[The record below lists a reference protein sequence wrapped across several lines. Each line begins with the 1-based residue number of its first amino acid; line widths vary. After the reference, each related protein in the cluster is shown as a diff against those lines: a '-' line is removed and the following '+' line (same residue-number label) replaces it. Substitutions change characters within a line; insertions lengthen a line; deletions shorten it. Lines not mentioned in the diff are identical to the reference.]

1 MSEFFSSDGPF
12 IGCIQKIGTLILLG
26 ILFLVCSLPV
36 ITIGTAASALYYA
49 VAKSV
54 RRGRGYPVREF
65 FRAFRRN
72 LGKGILLTV
81 LLGGI
86 AALLLYNRELLQEA
100 SAKGSGMLS
109 GMNAGGTGGGVLTL
123 YVIYDGLLILLAML
137 GVYLFPVLSRFAM
150 RLGDIIKLSF
160 VMSVRF
166 IYYTVP
172 LIAGLGILFILQY
185 KILPIPMAVLL
196 PGGWTYLSS
205 FMIEKA
211 MKKYTPAPKDG
222 EDAWYLE

>member
-1 MSEFFSSDGPF
+1 MSEFFSSDGPL
-12 IGCIQKIGTLILLG
+12 IGCLQKIGTLILLG

-36 ITIGTAASALYYA
+36 ITLGTAASALYYA

-65 FRAFRRN
+65 FRAFQRN

-81 LLGGI
+81 LWGGI
-86 AALLLYNRELLQEA
+86 TAMLLYNRELLQKA
-100 SAKGSGMLS
+100 SAGGSGMLTE
-109 GMNAGGTGGGVLTL
+109 MNAGGTDGGILTL

-166 IYYTVP
+166 LYFTVP
-172 LIAGLGILFILQY
+172 LIAGLGILIVLQY
-185 KILPIPMAVLL
+185 KVLPIPMAVLL

-205 FMIEKA
+205 FMIERA

>member
-1 MSEFFSSDGPF
+1 MSEFFSSDGSL
-12 IGCIQKIGTLILLG
+12 IGCLQKIGTLILLG

-36 ITIGTAASALYYA
+36 ITLGTAASALYYA

-65 FRAFRRN
+65 FRAFQRN

-81 LLGGI
+81 LWGGI
-86 AALLLYNRELLQEA
+86 TAMLLYNRELLQKA
-100 SAKGSGMLS
+100 SAEGSGMLTE
-109 GMNAGGTGGGVLTL
+109 MNVGGTDGGILTL

-166 IYYTVP
+166 LYFTVP
-172 LIAGLGILFILQY
+172 LIAGLGILIVLQY
-185 KILPIPMAVLL
+185 KVLPIPMAVLL

-205 FMIEKA
+205 FMIERA

>member
-1 MSEFFSSDGPF
+1 MSEIFSSDGPL
-12 IGCIQKIGTLILLG
+12 IGCLQKIGTLILLG

-36 ITIGTAASALYYA
+36 VTIGTAASALYYA

-65 FRAFRRN
+65 FRAFKRN
-72 LGKGILLTV
+72 LGKGIFLTV

-86 AALLLYNRELLQEA
+86 TAMLLYNRELLQAA
-100 SAKGSGMLS
+100 SAGGGGMLTE
-109 GMNAGGTGGGVLTL
+109 MNAGGTDGRILTL

-150 RLGDIIKLSF
+150 KPGDIVKLSF

-166 IYYTVP
+166 LYFTVP
-172 LIAGLGILFILQY
+172 LIVGFGILIILQY
-185 KILPIPMAVLL
+185 KVLPIPMAVLL

-205 FMIEKA
+205 FMIERA